1 MNLIICEKPSV
12 GVEFCKVL
20 GVRDRYD
27 GYIEGNGFV
36 VTWALGHLIQLCYPE
51 DYDEKYKKW
60 VLDDLPFL
68 PKEYK
73 YKTIPNA
80 AAKKQFSIIKKL
92 FHREDLDTIYY
103 AGDPA
108 REGIYIQYLIRQE
121 AKPKPGVKE
130 KVIWIDSQTEE
141 EIKRGYREA
150 KDISE
155 YNNLAASGYER
166 AIEDYATGIN
176 ISRALT
182 LKYGREL
189 IHSAGLKKGAIAV
202 GRVMSCVL
210 GMIVRREREILN
222 FKKTA
227 FYKIVATTKNGI
239 SLQWK
244 AVEGSPLFNSPMLYD
259 VTGFS
264 KKEDAETLINSLA
277 GEPLTISSVDIKD
290 SKKKA
295 PLLFNLAELQAEC
308 SKNFHIPPDKTLEVA
323 QSLYEKK
330 LTTYPRTDARVLSSA
345 IADVIKQNI
354 SGFVT
359 VPAYKEAATLILNR
373 NWHENIKHYVDDS
386 KISDHYAI
394 IPTGKTKEIDSL
406 NDMEKAVYHLIV
418 RRFLSIFFPP
428 ALYKTAELVAECC
441 GEKFFTTKKVLVEP
455 GYLLIAGTDP
465 EKIENDKK
473 EAAQLMCFT
482 VGQKINADL
491 SVKEGST
498 TPPKRYTTG
507 SIILAMENAGNY
519 IEDEELREQIKANG
533 IGTSSTR
540 AEILKKLI
548 GNKYI
553 KADKKTQTLTP
564 EPLGNMIY
572 ECLMLTVPQFLRPD
586 ITANWEKG
594 LSQVADGLITQQKF
608 RNIVEKHVNDD
619 IQKIINEDISDTLIQ
634 KIEPYK
640 VEYVGPHEIGAKCP
654 ACGSA
659 IMKLTNGDYSCSS
672 FSKEKENN
680 CGFYL
685 KGKHLKKTISE
696 KQIAKLLNTGSTDPI
711 KGFVK
716 KDGNKFDAPLKLT
729 QREYEGKLYWG
740 YEFNFPKRDNGEL
753 QESNFTCPKCQN
765 KMQRNKIQLVC
776 PDCKIKINTSNRVVT
791 FTDEQIETLLKTK
804 NLLAVKCISTKK
816 NNKVFLAN
824 FKLKEDYSLD
834 MQFCN

>member
-227 FYKIVATTKNGI
+227 FYKIVATTENGI

-264 KKEDAETLINSLA
+264 KKEDAETFINSLA
-277 GEPLTISSVDIKD
+277 GEPLTISSVDTKD
-290 SKKKA
+290 SKKNA
-295 PLLFNLAELQAEC
+295 PLLFNLAELQSEC
-308 SKNFHIPPDKTLEVA
+308 SKKFHIPPDKTLEVA

-345 IADVIKQNI
+345 IADVIQQNI
-354 SGFVT
+354 SGFIT
-359 VPAYKEAATLILNR
+359 VPAYKEAATLILSR
-373 NWHENIKHYVDDS
+373 KWHENIKHYVDDS

-465 EKIENDKK
+465 EKIESDKR

-533 IGTSSTR
+533 IGTSATR

-553 KADKKTQTLTP
+553 KSEKKTQILTP
-564 EPLGNMIY
+564 APLGDMIY
-572 ECLMLTVPQFLRPD
+572 ECLLLTVPKFLSPE
-586 ITANWEKG
+586 ITANWELG
-594 LSQVADGLITQQKF
+594 LSQVAEGKITQERF
-608 RNIVEKHVNDD
+608 RKTVETMVRKE
-619 IQKIINEDISDTLIQ
+619 IEQIINSDLKEQLI
-634 KIEPYK
+634 KRIEPYK
-640 VEYVGPHEIGAKCP
+640 VAYTGPHELEAKCP
-654 ACGSA
+654 VCGSS
-659 IMKLTNGDYSCSS
+659 IIKNSKGDYSCSS
-672 FSKEKENN
+672 FSKNKENN
-680 CGFYL
+680 CGFYI
-685 KGKHLKKTISE
+685 KGKHFNKTISE
-696 KQIAKLLNTGSTDPI
+696 KQLAKMLNTGTTDII
-711 KGFVK
+711 KGFTN
-716 KDGNKFDAPLKLT
+716 KDGKKFDAPLKLA
-729 QREYEGKLYWG
+729 QKEFNGKTYWG
-740 YEFNFPKRDNGEL
+740 YEYNFPKVNTGEL
-753 QESNFTCPKCQN
+753 QESDFTCPKCQN
-765 KMQRNKIQLVC
+765 RMQRNNIQLVC
-776 PDCKIKINTSNRVVT
+776 SNCNAKIKTSMSTIT
-791 FTDEQIETLLKTK
+791 FTDEQIFTLLQTK
-804 NLLAVKCISTKK
+804 NLLGVRCLSK
-816 NNKVFLAN
+816 NNKIFLAN
-824 FKLKEDYSLD
+824 FKLNDDLSIKMS
-834 MQFCN
+834 FAN